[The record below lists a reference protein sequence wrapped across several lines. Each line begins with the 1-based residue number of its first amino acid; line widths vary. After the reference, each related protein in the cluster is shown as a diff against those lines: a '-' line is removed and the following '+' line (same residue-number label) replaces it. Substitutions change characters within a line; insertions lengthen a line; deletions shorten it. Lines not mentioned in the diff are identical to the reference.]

1 MLFNVVVHQEK
12 TLSVVINMT
21 KTNIDIDSKSN
32 NIILTLP

>member
-1 MLFNVVVHQEK
+1 MWLFTKKK